1 MAGWM
6 YMDGDVAMDAEG
18 RELVELGLSQQAGI
32 TRVCGK
38 WSCKQSAMHIR
49 GMCTL
54 LACYPS

>member
-1 MAGWM
+1 
-6 YMDGDVAMDAEG
+6 MDGDVAMDAEG